1 MVRVYIKDVYLLKA
15 LLKSAEVNHT
25 IKNAHTFGIDVNH
38 FKINFPKIL
47 ERKDAIVKQLHEG
60 VNQLMKHHHIDIYNG
75 IGRIM
80 GTSIFSPQS
89 GTISVEYEDGES
101 DILPNKMCL

>member
-1 MVRVYIKDVYLLKA
+1 M
-15 LLKSAEVNHT
+15 
-25 IKNAHTFGIDVNH
+25 
-38 FKINFPKIL
+38 
-47 ERKDAIVKQLHEG
+47 HEG

-89 GTISVEYEDGES
+89 TISVEYEDGES
-101 DILPNKMCL
+101 DIPLIKCAYSYWVTTVRSLNLTINKYYRVMIS

>member
-1 MVRVYIKDVYLLKA
+1 M
-15 LLKSAEVNHT
+15 
-25 IKNAHTFGIDVNH
+25 
-38 FKINFPKIL
+38 
-47 ERKDAIVKQLHEG
+47 HEG

-101 DILPNKMCL
+101 DILPNKNVLIATGSSQSLPFIKFDHKQILSVMIS

>member
-1 MVRVYIKDVYLLKA
+1 M
-15 LLKSAEVNHT
+15 
-25 IKNAHTFGIDVNH
+25 
-38 FKINFPKIL
+38 
-47 ERKDAIVKQLHEG
+47 HEG

>member
-1 MVRVYIKDVYLLKA
+1 M
-15 LLKSAEVNHT
+15 
-25 IKNAHTFGIDVNH
+25 
-38 FKINFPKIL
+38 
-47 ERKDAIVKQLHEG
+47 HEG

-101 DILPNKMCL
+101 DILLIKMCL

>member
-1 MVRVYIKDVYLLKA
+1 M
-15 LLKSAEVNHT
+15 
-25 IKNAHTFGIDVNH
+25 
-38 FKINFPKIL
+38 
-47 ERKDAIVKQLHEG
+47 HEG

-101 DILPNKMCL
+101 DILLIKCAYSYWVVTTVSSVH